1 MFHIDVTV
9 LLRCVVYRDQAKGL
23 ERLLQVDTLL
33 ASRRRMV
40 SATWTR

>member
-1 MFHIDVTV
+1 MFHVDVTV
-9 LLRCVVYRDQAKGL
+9 VLRCVVYCDQAKGL
-23 ERLLQVDTLL
+23 ERLLQVDTLH